1 MLIALWTSRK
11 PTKPT
16 KRTKRTFAMICFYI
30 CGLASEDELMPHIEK
45 LKKQTS

>member
-11 PTKPT
+11 P
-16 KRTKRTFAMICFYI
+16 TKRTFAMICFYI